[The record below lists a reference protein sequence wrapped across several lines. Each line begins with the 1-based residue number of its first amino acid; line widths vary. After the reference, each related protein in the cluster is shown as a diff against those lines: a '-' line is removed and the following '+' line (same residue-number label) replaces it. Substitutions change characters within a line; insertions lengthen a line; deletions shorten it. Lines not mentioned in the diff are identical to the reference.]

1 MGRIGTHGISAGSES
16 AMVNNLGR
24 MLPQSS
30 LPGSELV
37 AVQELFPLQAIRL
50 AHLSLSEL
58 VLQHEFLWVTPQERF
73 ILILSPDIMQQGG
86 VQGSFTKPQVFSL
99 SQARIRVISRPLISL
114 EGVLGFHQGLLV
126 I

>member
-1 MGRIGTHGISAGSES
+1 
-16 AMVNNLGR
+16 MVNNLGR

-30 LPGSELV
+30 LPRSELV
-37 AVQELFPLQAIRL
+37 AVQEPFPLQAIRL